1 VTVEFDQRAPKRSR
15 FLYPVLI
22 ASLAVNLLF
31 VGGLLAAFWHH
42 HHDGREPGLLD
53 FVKELPAARQDA
65 VRQEITT
72 ARASMKDLREALR
85 KSWTDANALLTVE
98 PFDKEKFKAALAQ
111 LGDAE
116 TRYKAAIYNA
126 LADTAEKLDP
136 DERKLLQS
144 WRERRRPPVLI
155 RSGERAGNEGKPD

>member
-126 LADTAEKLDP
+126 LADTAEKFAP

>member
-1 VTVEFDQRAPKRSR
+1 VTVEADQREPKRSR
-15 FLYPVLI
+15 FLYPVLV

-31 VGGLLAAFWHH
+31 IGGFLAAFWHH

-65 VRQEITT
+65 VRQEIAT
-72 ARASMKDLREALR
+72 ARASMKDLRETLR
-85 KSWTDANALLTVE
+85 KSWADANSLLTAE

-111 LGDAE
+111 LADAE

-144 WRERRRPPVLI
+144 WRERRRPPVLM
-155 RSGERAGNEGKPD
+155 RSGEHAGNQAKPE

>member
-1 VTVEFDQRAPKRSR
+1 VTVEVNPAPKRSR

-31 VGGLLAAFWHH
+31 VGGFLAAFWHH
-42 HHDGREPGLLD
+42 HHEGREPGLLD

-65 VRQEITT
+65 VRQEISA
-72 ARASMKDLREALR
+72 ARTSMKDLREALR
-85 KSWTDANALLTVE
+85 KSWADANALLTVE
-98 PFDKEKFKAALAQ
+98 PFDKEKFKAALTQ

-116 TRYKAAIYNA
+116 SRYKAAIYNA
-126 LADTAEKLDP
+126 LADTAENLDP

-155 RSGERAGNEGKPD
+155 RGGEHPGGEGKGD